1 MRELLKMI
9 INSYNKITEI
19 KITKKIKRV
28 GKLPMKNYKKLKP
41 GSTVEGD
48 LFSANLTPSKKILLN
63 LYPASMRDK
72 DKLRFLKVCRF
83 IEENCSEYLRYM
95 KKSSSLLY
103 RGSRDIDPKT
113 VYFIGASRLNRRPLD
128 TPKKIQKNV
137 DELLSLGGCKAIR
150 SNSIFCISNSLGAD
164 GYGHIFCIF
173 PCDGFSYTWSKHEDW
188 EISVDDII
196 DSNIEFK
203 KLLTLL
209 RSFSVA
215 FPDFSELSRTD
226 GRIIESIE
234 EYWSDARFFDAYDT
248 ADVLASMNKELLKIK
263 TTLDTY
269 CKIAKKYKLNSIS
282 SANIKT
288 AYKLIM
294 QASDRKQQSNNFLKY
309 HNIRTNNLDQA
320 MKTRNEVCI
329 CGHYVAIRQ
338 DILEINY
345 DKLLCKYFGL
355 KK

>member
-1 MRELLKMI
+1 M
-9 INSYNKITEI
+9 KITGI

-48 LFSANLTPSKKILLN
+48 TFSANLTPSKNISLN
-63 LYPASMRDK
+63 LYPALIMRDK
-72 DKLRFLKVCRF
+72 EEKLRFLKVCRF
-83 IEENCSEYLRYM
+83 IEKNCSEYLKYM

-103 RGSRDIDPKT
+103 RGSRDIDPNT
-113 VYFIGASRLNRRPLD
+113 IYFIGASRLNRRPKD

-150 SNSIFCISNSLGAD
+150 SNSIFCISNRLAAD
-164 GYGHIFCIF
+164 GYGPVFCIF
-173 PCDGFSYTWSKHEDW
+173 PCDGFSYTWSNHDDW
-188 EISVDDII
+188 EISADDII

-209 RSFSVA
+209 GSFSVS
-215 FPDFSELSRTD
+215 FPYISELPRKY
-226 GRIIESIE
+226 GRIMDSIE
-234 EYWSDARFFDAYDT
+234 EYWSDARFFDGFDDA

-269 CKIAKKYKLNSIS
+269 CEIAKKYKLNSINFT
-282 SANIKT
+282 ANIKI
-288 AYKLIM
+288 AYKLIV
-294 QASDRKQQSNNFLKY
+294 QAGDRKQQSNNFLKY

-320 MKTRNEVCI
+320 MKMRNEVCI

-338 DILEINY
+338 DILGINY